1 MDKIIIWLVLGFL
14 VQTNYFKGS
23 ADNNAK
29 DSEVFQAL
37 KSYDSLLFTISFNQ
51 CKLSEVDNIMAD
63 DLEFYHDKSG
73 ITNSKEEFMSVM
85 KNGICNPSNKSKARR
100 ELVNG
105 SLQVFPLYDNGKL
118 YGAIQQGE
126 HRFYESYNGEPEKA
140 GSTAKFSHLWLKNEN
155 NWILKRVYSYNH
167 EMKSIEK

>member
-1 MDKIIIWLVLGFL
+1 MDKIIIWLVVGFL
-14 VQTNYFKGS
+14 VQTNYFKGNPS
-23 ADNNAK
+23 DNAK
-29 DSEVFQAL
+29 ESEIYQTL
-37 KSYDSLLFTISFNQ
+37 KSHDSLLFTISFNQ
-51 CKLSEVDNIMAD
+51 CKLSAIENIMAE

-73 ITNSKEEFMSVM
+73 ITNSKEEFMTVM

-100 ELVNG
+100 ELVKG

-126 HRFYESYNGEPEKA
+126 HRFYESYDGKPEKA
-140 GSTAKFSHLWLKNEN
+140 GSLAKFSHLWLKNDN

-167 EMKSIEK
+167 VMKSTKI